1 MDAIDYGDNL
11 KKSSAS
17 SLTGTNAVK
26 IFCAYASS
34 APTVGD
40 IFHSAAAKYINTSRN
55 IHNWPENDIVG
66 RPLIEPILGNIDTS
80 DCIIADLTS
89 INFNV
94 AFEAGYA
101 IARNKRVYF
110 TINSGISNDSRVLSS
125 IGIFDTFGYHQYEN
139 TADLVKILEKIDG
152 SAPLITNYPKDAKNP
167 IYIVELPRKND
178 AQTRIIS
185 RVKRARLRYRSFN
198 AQEHIRLS
206 GTAAIQHTASSSGVI
221 VPIAAGHIEGAA
233 IHNIR
238 AAFVAG
244 LATGLQR
251 PLLLLQDYDGPAPLD
266 VRDQVKTYRQ
276 PDDIND
282 LITEFS
288 AEVIE
293 EMQVV
298 NTNGTDNH
306 TPLTDLILGDPMAEN
321 EMTTLGDYYLT
332 TEEYM
337 RVSRGEANMVVGR
350 KGMGKTALF
359 IQLRDKTRNDIR
371 NIVVDLKPEG
381 YQLKKLREDLLE
393 LLTEGSVEHLVV
405 AFWEFLLYVEIA
417 NKILE
422 KDAKKASYDHR
433 LGDLYRELENS
444 QKKVS
449 LADEGDFSE
458 RLQGL
463 VDEILLSI
471 DKFRFSKS
479 QKQHPT

>member
-1 MDAIDYGDNL
+1 
-11 KKSSAS
+11 
-17 SLTGTNAVK
+17 
-26 IFCAYASS
+26 
-34 APTVGD
+34 
-40 IFHSAAAKYINTSRN
+40 
-55 IHNWPENDIVG
+55 
-66 RPLIEPILGNIDTS
+66 
-80 DCIIADLTS
+80 
-89 INFNV
+89 
-94 AFEAGYA
+94 
-101 IARNKRVYF
+101 
-110 TINSGISNDSRVLSS
+110 
-125 IGIFDTFGYHQYEN
+125 
-139 TADLVKILEKIDG
+139 
-152 SAPLITNYPKDAKNP
+152 
-167 IYIVELPRKND
+167 
-178 AQTRIIS
+178 
-185 RVKRARLRYRSFN
+185 
-198 AQEHIRLS
+198 
-206 GTAAIQHTASSSGVI
+206 
-221 VPIAAGHIEGAA
+221 
-233 IHNIR
+233 
-238 AAFVAG
+238 
-244 LATGLQR
+244 
-251 PLLLLQDYDGPAPLD
+251 